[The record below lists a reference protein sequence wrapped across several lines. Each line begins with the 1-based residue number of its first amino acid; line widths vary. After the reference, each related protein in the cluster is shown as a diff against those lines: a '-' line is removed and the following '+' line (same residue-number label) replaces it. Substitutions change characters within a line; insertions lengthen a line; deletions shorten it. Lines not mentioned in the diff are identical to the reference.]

1 VKAIIDKS
9 VGFPIACL
17 SVAKIRTLL
26 KWRLNG
32 QTPKGRKD
40 ALVNQ
45 FNSLAE
51 PVVPVW
57 TAEQENRYLHLKNED
72 ISIQET
78 ALGCACEAM
87 VEGVVANI
95 DHISV
100 DAFEK
105 LIREL
110 VEKNSHFQSMTVVVV
125 TTVIAIVIIISSIV
139 PPLSVYLAC
148 PVIVSH
154 CSHHCRCWC
163 FGQ

>member
-1 VKAIIDKS
+1 VIAAQRCLHDSAKAIIDKS

-26 KWRLNG
+26 KWKLNG

-51 PVVPVW
+51 PAVPVW
-57 TAEQENRYLHLKNED
+57 TAEQENRYFHLKNED

-95 DHISV
+95 DHISD

-105 LIREL
+105 LKHVMNQRMLKRTSGEEQPFS
-110 VEKNSHFQSMTVVVV
+110 VNDSGSSKDSDSNSNNN
-125 TTVIAIVIIISSIV
+125 
-139 PPLSVYLAC
+139 
-148 PVIVSH
+148 
-154 CSHHCRCWC
+154 
-163 FGQ
+163 